1 MTRWILATDGQPFRD
16 RDAADIKRDLLSSE
30 LGPSVHLD
38 VITHPGGGFAV
49 SVMPSAS
56 TGPEVDQTLESP
68 REALERSFG
77 ATPTGSAPSESEFSK
92 ERDDV
97 LAGELAQDTPS
108 EPFPEK
114 FHLSPAPRAFLGLHL
129 QALLGSALVLQPHW
143 VWIATGLGAPK
154 NPTLDALML
163 VAIALSGALLAL
175 HAVSRFLWAHTA
187 NTYLIDRTGVE
198 QREWYFERGR
208 LRRRA
213 PRIQFVHLR
222 TVDVDQSVLQMLLN
236 VGTVKLAAG
245 ATDTYEVV
253 LKLVRAPR
261 ALQREFQRRLQEAGA
276 PHQTVRATA
285 DL

>member
-1 MTRWILATDGQPFRD
+1 MRWILASDERPFRD
-16 RDAADIKRDLLSSE
+16 WDAADIKRDLLQSE
-30 LGPSVHLD
+30 LGPSVQLD
-38 VITHPGGGFAV
+38 VINHPGGGFAV
-49 SVMPSAS
+49 SVMPCATAS
-56 TGPEVDQTLESP
+56 EVDRTLEAP
-68 REALERSFG
+68 REALERSLGRTRTQSASPGSDSSEDVSEIAPAELTEG
-77 ATPTGSAPSESEFSK
+77 APHAHYPESF
-92 ERDDV
+92 
-97 LAGELAQDTPS
+97 Q
-108 EPFPEK
+108 
-114 FHLSPAPRAFLGLHL
+114 LSPAPRAFIGLHL

-143 VWIATGLGAPK
+143 VWIVTGLGAPK

-163 VAIALSGALLAL
+163 VGIALAGAVLAL

-187 NTYLIDRTGVE
+187 NTYLVDRTGVE

-213 PRIQFVHLR
+213 PRIQFAHLR

-261 ALQREFQRRLQEAGA
+261 ALQREFQRRLQEAGV
-276 PHQTVRATA
+276 PHQTARAQA

>member
-1 MTRWILATDGQPFRD
+1 MRWILASDERPFRD
-16 RDAADIKRDLLSSE
+16 WDAADIKRDLLQSE
-30 LGPSVHLD
+30 LGPSVQLD
-38 VITHPGGGFAV
+38 VINHPGGGFAV
-49 SVMPSAS
+49 SVMPCATTAS
-56 TGPEVDQTLESP
+56 EVDRTLEAP
-68 REALERSFG
+68 REALERSLG
-77 ATPTGSAPSESEFSK
+77 RTRTQSAPAESGSSEDAN
-92 ERDDV
+92 ER
-97 LAGELAQDTPS
+97 AAAELTQGTPY
-108 EPFPEK
+108 EHYPES
-114 FHLSPAPRAFLGLHL
+114 FQLSPAPRAFLGLHL

-143 VWIATGLGAPK
+143 VWIVTGLGAPK

-163 VAIALSGALLAL
+163 VGIALAGALLAV

-198 QREWYFERGR
+198 QREWYFERAR

-213 PRIQFVHLR
+213 PRIQFAHLR

-261 ALQREFQRRLQEAGA
+261 ALQREFQRRLQEAGV
-276 PHQTVRATA
+276 PHQSARAQA

>member
-1 MTRWILATDGQPFRD
+1 VTRWILATDGQPFRD
-16 RDAADIKRDLLSSE
+16 RDAADIKRDLLLSE
-30 LGPSVHLD
+30 LGPSVQLD
-38 VITHPGGGFAV
+38 VIHHPGGGFAV
-49 SVMPSAS
+49 SVVPSAS
-56 TGPEVDQTLESP
+56 TGPEVKTALESP
-68 REALERSFG
+68 REVLERSLG
-77 ATPTGSAPSESEFSK
+77 QTRTRSAPSGSDSSEDAS
-92 ERDDV
+92 
-97 LAGELAQDTPS
+97 ELAPAALTEGTPY
-108 EPFPEK
+108 EHYPES
-114 FHLSPAPRAFLGLHL
+114 FQLSPAPRAFVGLHL

-198 QREWYFERGR
+198 QREWYFDRGR

-213 PRIQFVHLR
+213 PRIQFAHLR

-236 VGTVKLAAG
+236 VGTLKLAAG

-276 PHQTVRATA
+276 PHQTIRAKA